1 MSDKRTWHALSFSL
15 SKLGAVMPKPIRKA
29 VFPVAGLG
37 TRFLPATKAMPKEML
52 PVVDK
57 PLIQYAVEE
66 AQEAGIE
73 EFIFV
78 TGRAKSAIENH
89 FDHSV
94 ELEQTLRARKEEEA
108 LRSVLEWLPPPG
120 HISYTRQQEPLG
132 LGHAVW
138 CARNFIADEP
148 FAVLLADD
156 LILANPGCLKQMVD
170 MHREVGGNL
179 VAIEEVPPEE
189 TKRYGILE
197 PGPTKGSLTAARGVV
212 EKPAPDRAPSRLG
225 IIGRY
230 ILEPMVLTILEHQ
243 ERGAGNE
250 IQLTD
255 AMAKAIGLIPFHGVR
270 FNGQRFDCG
279 SKVGYLEANI
289 AFALQREDMSERVR
303 QMLVK
308 YAESGKT
315 RQEDDDRGVLA
326 GAEVHMVRG

>member
-1 MSDKRTWHALSFSL
+1 
-15 SKLGAVMPKPIRKA
+15 MPKPVRKA

-57 PLIQYAVEE
+57 PLIQYALEE
-66 AQEAGIE
+66 AREAGIE
-73 EFIFV
+73 EFVFV

-94 ELEQTLRARKEEEA
+94 ELEQTLRAKKEEAA

-138 CARNFIADEP
+138 CARNFIGDEP

-156 LILANPGCLKQMVD
+156 LILAKPGCLKQMID

-179 VAIEEVPPEE
+179 VAIEEVLPEE
-189 TKRYGILE
+189 TNRYGILE
-197 PGPTKGSLTAARGVV
+197 PGPSKGPLTVARGVV
-212 EKPAPDRAPSRLG
+212 EKPAPDKAPSRLG

-230 ILEPMVLTILEHQ
+230 ILEPIILTILEHQ

-255 AMAKAIGLIPFHGVR
+255 AMARAIGLIPFHGVR
-270 FNGQRFDCG
+270 FVGQRFDCG

-289 AFALQREDMSERVR
+289 AFALQREDMSGRVR
-303 QMLVK
+303 QMLTK
-308 YAESGKT
+308 YAKGAAAVG
-315 RQEDDDRGVLA
+315 EDEDRGRLVK
-326 GAEVHMVRG
+326 AEMVKG